1 MASVLR
7 CSHLN
12 RALCARRASLNNS
25 IRLWFHVN
33 KSIIVTLSVFLL
45 IGFLY
50 FPLSMLTSNEKL
62 VTGVVSGR
70 GFNATI
76 TGSKSFIQ
84 IKLKSGL
91 LVNISGSQ
99 NIMLKSGDDV
109 CLNRIER
116 LFIGSPEYVFRY
128 AGNCT

>member
-1 MASVLR
+1 M
-7 CSHLN
+7 
-12 RALCARRASLNNS
+12 NNP

-33 KSIIVTLSVFLL
+33 KSIIVTLTVFLL
-45 IGFLY
+45 IGLLY

-62 VTGVVSGR
+62 VSGVVSGR
-70 GFNATI
+70 GFNATG

-91 LVNISGSQ
+91 SVNISGTQ
-99 NIMLKSGDDV
+99 HILLKSGDEV

-116 LFIGSPEYVFRY
+116 LFIGTPEYVFRY
-128 AGNCT
+128 VGNCT